1 MSPGA
6 YRLAAAPEGDY
17 LAHGG
22 RDTPMLLQLAKSPA
36 AAVVLP
42 LDDLFPER
50 VAIAR
55 RLWQAARRGSAP
67 TVDSPTADQLRRR
80 KLILRALDAYL
91 AGCPYREV
99 AVGLFGRKRV
109 PAASEW
115 RVHHL
120 RSRTVRLVQD
130 GLERMRGGY
139 LRLLRPERRDG

>member
-1 MSPGA
+1 
-6 YRLAAAPEGDY
+6 
-17 LAHGG
+17 
-22 RDTPMLLQLAKSPA
+22 MLLQLAGDSA

-55 RLWQAARRGSAP
+55 RLWQAARRGGAP
-67 TVDSPTADQLRRR
+67 TVDVPTSAQLRRR
-80 KLILRALDAYL
+80 KLVLLALDAHL
-91 AGCPYREV
+91 AGYPYREI

-120 RSRTVRLVQD
+120 RSRTIRLVQD